1 MGLYRQIAGESLGL
15 FLEAADVE
23 MYNGGSGGGG
33 GGTVFYDPGIPIPI
47 AVPTAIPMITPS
59 QPLQPD
65 DQPANVIPT
74 NGTTTDN
81 PVNSNTTA
89 AEAVQTATTANS
101 SSTPAAA
108 TPLPGGTQEK
118 NWWPAISLGVLMINM
133 VYGERLLGKYRSAAF
148 VGGLGALYYGLS
160 QIKKQDTPT
169 PIT

>member
-47 AVPTAIPMITPS
+47 AMPTTFPMITPS

-65 DQPANVIPT
+65 DQPATVIPT

-89 AEAVQTATTANS
+89 AEAVQTATTANGG
-101 SSTPAAA
+101 STPAAT
-108 TPLPGGTQEK
+108 TPLPGGTEEK

-133 VYGERLLGKYRSAAF
+133 VYGEQLLGKYRSPAF
-148 VGGLGALYYGLS
+148 IAGLGALYYGLS
-160 QIKKQDTPT
+160 KTKKQDTPT